1 MNKYKKLLSNTAAMT
16 VGQFSSKIL
25 SFLLIPL
32 YTSILSTEEYGIYDI
47 IVTTVTLLTP
57 FLTLVISEAIL
68 RFAIDNDYDNR
79 YVLTIGVTLVVLG
92 SGVLILLLPIFSFV
106 GSIAKYRIWIVVFFF
121 VMNLHT
127 VLIQFLKGIN
137 KVTQYSIMGV
147 ISTMTTLSLNIYFLV
162 IRNYGIV
169 GYLLAATMSHL
180 LVSLIIIIHNKL
192 WTYVVNPL
200 SIPRNV
206 YKDMLRFS
214 VPMIPNSI
222 SWWVSDSSDKYVI
235 LWFLSSAEVGLYSI
249 AYKIPTLLTMVM
261 SLFVSAFQISI
272 FDEFKKEDGS
282 NFFKTVYTSVMMALL
297 VAASMLIF
305 ASKYLAVVLYKNS
318 FYSAWMVG
326 CILIDRK
333 SVV

>member
-92 SGVLILLLPIFSFV
+92 SGVLILLSPIFSFI

-162 IRNYGIV
+162 IRNYDI
-169 GYLLAATMSHL
+169 
-180 LVSLIIIIHNKL
+180 
-192 WTYVVNPL
+192 
-200 SIPRNV
+200 
-206 YKDMLRFS
+206 
-214 VPMIPNSI
+214 
-222 SWWVSDSSDKYVI
+222 
-235 LWFLSSAEVGLYSI
+235 EV
-249 AYKIPTLLTMVM
+249 
-261 SLFVSAFQISI
+261 
-272 FDEFKKEDGS
+272 
-282 NFFKTVYTSVMMALL
+282 
-297 VAASMLIF
+297 
-305 ASKYLAVVLYKNS
+305 
-318 FYSAWMVG
+318 
-326 CILIDRK
+326 
-333 SVV
+333 